1 MNDKGKNGPPPY
13 ANSSAHGIVGP
24 WLAKT
29 TTTTRVTTTTTET
42 HFFPLFRRRQNNPTP
57 QARIDMGRDKALPPP
72 PEDGIG
78 LGTPSAQVSS
88 RNITPRAQIQRDR
101 NVTPTP
107 PFPPFPTITPPTP
120 IAQRQP
126 SKDIRKVR
134 SSGTLRDILPT
145 QPRRSEHT
153 DRDRTAPCPGMPPF
167 VSPPR
172 GRQTALSSPSLSQ
185 AGRTLSPL
193 VAPTRQTM
201 VYTGGPQSWL
211 NREQGR
217 LAWESQNEFGLVQP
231 GAVTFHSLG
240 SRDQNQRYERARRPS
255 APASPNV
262 KGKAKEAEP
271 VPQETPGRRSILGRR
286 PSFWSRKPKSK
297 PDSASTAIPPEALSP
312 ASKRSLDTP
321 KTGPGPSRSSTSF
334 EDPMSLRSST
344 NSPRPGASSHSSV
357 HRTNSRPS
365 TDKFLAL
372 QQSNNN
378 SRLTLPSPRGSV
390 ESRQSVDHILPNVR
404 PITPLFTEFGT
415 YRTSVDF
422 TAAGAPNLMARGK
435 RIKGDGQVITEG
447 VPTTVSHPEATL
459 SHPIEP
465 APIPIPG
472 PHTPPR
478 RRMTNNSSTGR
489 AQSWR
494 RSLVE
499 GARNLIGGSSNVSF
513 DGGDDILSGSPVQG
527 LVGSPAQGSP
537 IRTASSSSIPW
548 VNTSTSPRACG
559 SRSSPAPPLAIVSSP
574 PPITG
579 SLRSR
584 HGSPIPSGMMSP
596 TSAQRVTFGDS
607 PQPPRERTGSI
618 TAAISSWR
626 GHSSAEEGGSPIGTA
641 SSSPIPWVNVSTS
654 PRALGSRGSP
664 APPLAIVSSPPP
676 ITGSLRSRH
685 GSPIPSGMMSPTTAQ
700 RVTFGDNPQ
709 PSRGRTGS
717 ITAAISS
724 WRGHSSAEEG
734 GGGSRGV
741 RRAKSTSKLTATLP
755 LTRRRSFSL
764 LGPRPGSA
772 GQAKT
777 QAQVAREREMKGSAL
792 GHSHPSAFG
801 PATEPGLLSPPML
814 APGSIFT
821 SLQALPLDAPGTPGT
836 PWTGSQLSLGG
847 PSWGGSSIG
856 HGGSQ
861 LGSNTNI
868 SGATTAG
875 TGRTASI
882 LLRSPLRPRS
892 NTNPPLLR
900 RLSGVFGNTSGT
912 TFPRN
917 GSVDMLAAGA
927 RQREMN
933 GVKQSDGLTLSPG
946 RGASG
951 KPAAVKRTEGD
962 TPEIFLRRLLETVSK
977 NEIAGA
983 IASKND
989 PFHNAALALYMQRF
1003 NFVLDP
1009 LDIALRRL
1017 LMDLSLP
1024 KETQQID
1031 RVMEAFAKRYT
1042 DCNPGLFASEDQA
1055 YVLAFSLMML
1065 HTDAFNKSNKNKM
1078 TKADYVKNTRMPGL
1092 PPQVLEYFFDN
1103 IVFAPFIFIEDAT
1116 DVNGQR
1122 GFVDR
1127 GSVTPVLNP
1136 NSSGILLSTKTKIDP
1151 YYIITQ
1157 NLLDPLRV
1165 PTDPHVPPV
1174 SPFSYTGTADS
1185 LDAVQLRRVFASN
1198 FQLEIAGTGAEP
1210 VRIGVNKLGL
1220 LSRKE
1225 DLLQGGRRAA
1235 NRKWRRWA
1243 VVLTGSQLLFFRE
1256 TAWALLDP
1264 QQPSAETSSLR
1275 PEEVVSLKDA
1285 IALYDVGYNRYNNVF
1300 RFILPTGRQQLMQA
1314 ANEQDMNEWIARINY
1329 ASALKSAGVR
1339 VREMAMNAEESH
1351 ATGVAA
1357 AVSHVRDQRRGKA
1370 SPPSWSNEELDS
1382 TLQPGPRIME
1392 NRSGM
1397 SSQVE
1402 LDVIV
1407 EPSDGGMKD
1416 TFDEIKAQLAASHP
1430 FPMNGL
1436 APPSPSQLHG
1446 QDETRTRMTTRAEV
1460 VLSKMKALEEKI
1472 SLAQENLQNELRI
1485 TRNFAV
1491 LAPFQ
1496 QTTRNRIRLALEA
1509 LAGRVQVIR
1518 MDMAKLACHRDVLA
1532 ADLAAEEE
1540 ERERLRAIALEA
1552 AREQLSLTVPRMM
1565 LSVHDEEEESE
1576 RRPSPVGSDTSA
1588 SRASPAWSFRSATD
1602 YPDDPTLVAK
1612 HDTSLTTPEIEPEQL
1627 APLRKSEVSLQ
1638 PRPSFA
1644 ASVSSR
1650 SGISSN
1656 GDANGHPTGP
1666 AAVVTE
1672 EGAEELAEEWH
1683 ATRAGRR
1690 VSLVE
1695 IPQPSDKQKL
1705 AELIRQHTHYEPTIT
1720 EGEGTTS

>member
-1 MNDKGKNGPPPY
+1 MNKKDGPLPYSNSNGDG
-13 ANSSAHGIVGP
+13 AVCP
-24 WLAKT
+24 WVATPIT
-29 TTTTRVTTTTTET
+29 TTTTTTSAET
-42 HFFPLFRRRQNNPTP
+42 HFFPLFRRKQNNPTP
-57 QARIDMGRDKALPPP
+57 QTRIDTGRDKALPPP
-72 PEDGIG
+72 PDEDGIRI
-78 LGTPSAQVSS
+78 GTPRAHVSS
-88 RNITPRAQIQRDR
+88 RNITPRPHTQRDR

-107 PFPPFPTITPPTP
+107 PFPPFPTVTPPTP
-120 IAQRQP
+120 IAQRKP

-134 SSGTLRDILPT
+134 SSGTLRDILPP

-153 DRDRTAPCPGMPPF
+153 DRDRTAPYPDPPI

-172 GRQTALSSPSLSQ
+172 GRQTAVSSPSLSQ
-185 AGRTLSPL
+185 AGRTLSPP

-201 VYTGGPQSWL
+201 AYTSSSQPWL
-211 NREQGR
+211 DREQGR
-217 LAWESQNEFGLVQP
+217 LAWESRNEFGLVQP
-231 GAVTFHSLG
+231 GAVTSHSLG
-240 SRDQNQRYERARRPS
+240 SRDQNQHRERARRPS

-262 KGKAKEAEP
+262 KGKVKDIEP
-271 VPQETPGRRSILGRR
+271 IPQDTPSRRSILGRR

-297 PDSASTAIPPEALSP
+297 PGSASAAVTPEALSP
-312 ASKRSLDTP
+312 AAKRSLEVP
-321 KTGPGPSRSSTSF
+321 KVGSGPSRSSSL
-334 EDPMSLRSST
+334 EDPTSPRSST
-344 NSPRPGASSHSSV
+344 YSPRPGASSHSSV
-357 HRTNSRPS
+357 HRINSRPS
-365 TDKFLAL
+365 TDKISAL
-372 QQSNNN
+372 QQSSNN
-378 SRLTLPSPRGSV
+378 SRLSLSSPRASV
-390 ESRQSVDHILPNVR
+390 ESRQSFDHILPNVR
-404 PITPLFTEFGT
+404 PTTPLFTEFGA
-415 YRTSVDF
+415 YRASVDF
-422 TAAGAPNLMARGK
+422 AAAGGPSLMARSK

-447 VPTTVSHPEATL
+447 VPTAVSHSEST
-459 SHPIEP
+459 SSQHPTEST
-465 APIPIPG
+465 PIPIPG
-472 PHTPPR
+472 THTPPR
-478 RRMTNNSSTGR
+478 RRMTNNGSVGR

-499 GARNLIGGSSNVSF
+499 SARNLIGASSSASL
-513 DGGDDILSGSPVQG
+513 DGGDEILSGSPAQG

-537 IRTASSSSIPW
+537 LGTASSSPIPW
-548 VNTSTSPRACG
+548 VNISTSPRASG
-559 SRSSPAPPLAIVSSP
+559 SRCSPARPLAIVSSP
-574 PPITG
+574 PPITS

-596 TSAQRVTFGDS
+596 TNAQRVTFGD
-607 PQPPRERTGSI
+607 
-618 TAAISSWR
+618 
-626 GHSSAEEGGSPIGTA
+626 
-641 SSSPIPWVNVSTS
+641 
-654 PRALGSRGSP
+654 
-664 APPLAIVSSPPP
+664 
-676 ITGSLRSRH
+676 
-685 GSPIPSGMMSPTTAQ
+685 
-700 RVTFGDNPQ
+700 DPQ

-717 ITAAISS
+717 MTAAISN
-724 WRGHSSAEEG
+724 WRGNSSPDEG
-734 GGGSRGV
+734 NGANRGI

-764 LGPRPGSA
+764 FGSRPGSA

-801 PATEPGLLSPPML
+801 PATDPGLTLTLSPPML
-814 APGSIFT
+814 TPGSVFA
-821 SLQALPLDAPGTPGT
+821 SPQAMPLEAPGTPAT
-836 PWTGSQLSLGG
+836 PLTGSQLSLGG

-856 HGGSQ
+856 HGAGSQ
-861 LGSNTNI
+861 FGSNTNI
-868 SGATTAG
+868 SGTTTAG
-875 TGRTASI
+875 VSRTSSI

-892 NTNPPLLR
+892 ITNPPLLR
-900 RLSGVFGNTSGT
+900 RLSGVFGSGSGT
-912 TFPRN
+912 AFPRN
-917 GSVDMLAAGA
+917 ASGDMLGAGA
-927 RQREMN
+927 RQSEM
-933 GVKQSDGLTLSPG
+933 KQGDSLVSSPK
-946 RGASG
+946 RGSSG
-951 KPAAVKRTEGD
+951 KPVTVTRAEGD

-977 NEIAGA
+977 SEIANA

-989 PFHNAALALYMQRF
+989 PFHSAALALYMQRF
-1003 NFVLDP
+1003 NFVLEP

-1065 HTDAFNKSNKNKM
+1065 HTDAFNKNNKNKM
-1078 TKADYVKNTRMPGL
+1078 TKVDYVKNTRMPGL
-1092 PPQVLEYFFDN
+1092 PPEVLDYFFDN

-1127 GSVTPVLNP
+1127 GSVTPVSNP
-1136 NSSGILLSTKTKIDP
+1136 NSSGTLLPARTKIDP

-1165 PTDPHVPPV
+1165 PTDLYVPPV
-1174 SPFSYTGTADS
+1174 SPLSYTGTTDS
-1185 LDAVQLRRVFASN
+1185 LDAVQLRQAFASN
-1198 FQLEIAGTGAEP
+1198 SQLEIAGTGAGP

-1220 LSRKE
+1220 LLRKD
-1225 DLLQGGRRAA
+1225 DLLEGGRRAVS
-1235 NRKWRRWA
+1235 RKWRRWA
-1243 VVLTGSQLLFFRE
+1243 VVLTGSQLLLFRE

-1264 QQPSAETSSLR
+1264 QHPSAETSSLR

-1285 IALYDVGYNRYNNVF
+1285 IALYDMGYDKYTNVF
-1300 RFILPTGRQQLMQA
+1300 RFILPTGRQQLLQA
-1314 ANEQDMNEWIARINY
+1314 TNEQDMNEWIARINY

-1339 VREMAMNAEESH
+1339 VRELAMNAEESR

-1382 TLQPGPRIME
+1382 TLPPGPKIMG

-1416 TFDEIKAQLAASHP
+1416 TFDEIKAQLATSHP
-1430 FPMNGL
+1430 FPINGL
-1436 APPSPSQLHG
+1436 APPTPSQLRG
-1446 QDETRTRMTTRAEV
+1446 QDKTRTRMTTRAEV
-1460 VLSKMKALEEKI
+1460 IVSKIKALDEKI
-1472 SLAQENLQNELRI
+1472 NSAQENLQNELRI

-1496 QTTRNRIRLALEA
+1496 QATRNRIRLALEG
-1509 LAGRVQVIR
+1509 LAKRVRVIR
-1518 MDMAKLACHRDVLA
+1518 MDVAKMACHRDVLA
-1532 ADLAAEEE
+1532 ADLAADEE
-1540 ERERLRAIALEA
+1540 EREQLRMIALEA
-1552 AREQLSLTVPRMM
+1552 AREQLLLTVPRMM
-1565 LSVHDEEEESE
+1565 LSVHDEEDEPE
-1576 RRPSPVGSDTSA
+1576 RRPSPAASDASA
-1588 SRASPAWSFRSATD
+1588 SRASPAWSFRSTTD

-1612 HDTSLTTPEIEPEQL
+1612 RDTSLTTPEIENEQL
-1627 APLRKSEVSLQ
+1627 APPRKSEVSLQ
-1638 PRPSFA
+1638 ARPSFA

-1656 GDANGHPTGP
+1656 GDPNGHPAGSGT
-1666 AAVVTE
+1666 AVTE
-1672 EGAEELAEEWH
+1672 EGTEELAEEWH

-1705 AELIRQHTHYEPTIT
+1705 AELIRQHAHSKQTID
-1720 EGEGTTS
+1720 EGETSS

>member
-57 QARIDMGRDKALPPP
+57 QARIETGRDKALPPP

-134 SSGTLRDILPT
+134 SSGTLRDIPPT

-153 DRDRTAPCPGMPPF
+153 DRDRTAP
-167 VSPPR
+167 S
-172 GRQTALSSPSLSQ
+172 
-185 AGRTLSPL
+185 GRTLSPP

-321 KTGPGPSRSSTSF
+321 KTGPGPSRSSASF

-390 ESRQSVDHILPNVR
+390 ESRQSVDHILPNR
-404 PITPLFTEFGT
+404 
-415 YRTSVDF
+415 
-422 TAAGAPNLMARGK
+422 
-435 RIKGDGQVITEG
+435 
-447 VPTTVSHPEATL
+447 
-459 SHPIEP
+459 
-465 APIPIPG
+465 
-472 PHTPPR
+472 R

-499 GARNLIGGSSNVSF
+499 GARNLIGGSSNVSL

-607 PQPPRERTGSI
+607 PQPPR
-618 TAAISSWR
+618 
-626 GHSSAEEGGSPIGTA
+626 
-641 SSSPIPWVNVSTS
+641 
-654 PRALGSRGSP
+654 
-664 APPLAIVSSPPP
+664 
-676 ITGSLRSRH
+676 
-685 GSPIPSGMMSPTTAQ
+685 
-700 RVTFGDNPQ
+700 
-709 PSRGRTGS
+709 GRTGS

-764 LGPRPGSA
+764 FGPRPGSA

-814 APGSIFT
+814 APGSVFT
-821 SLQALPLDAPGTPGT
+821 SPQALPLDAPGTPGT

-917 GSVDMLAAGA
+917 GSVDMLGAGA

-1042 DCNPGLFASEDQA
+1042 DCNPGLFASEVQA

-1136 NSSGILLSTKTKIDP
+1136 NRSGTLLSTKTKIDP

-1472 SLAQENLQNELRI
+1472 SSAQENLQNELRI

-1496 QTTRNRIRLALEA
+1496 QATRNRIRLALEA

-1552 AREQLSLTVPRMM
+1552 AREQLSLTVPRMT

-1602 YPDDPTLVAK
+1602 YPDDPTLAAKHDTSLTTPERERLRAIALEAAREQLSLTVPRMTLSVHDEEEESERRPSPVGSDASASRASPAWSFRSATDYPDDPTLAAK

-1656 GDANGHPTGP
+1656 GDANGHPTAP
-1666 AAVVTE
+1666 AAATVVTE

>member
-1 MNDKGKNGPPPY
+1 MNDKDGPPSY
-13 ANSSAHGIVGP
+13 ANSNTHGVIGP
-24 WLAKT
+24 WMAKT
-29 TTTTRVTTTTTET
+29 TTTTTTTTVATET

-57 QARIDMGRDKALPPP
+57 QTRIDTGRDKALPPP
-72 PEDGIG
+72 PGEHAGIG
-78 LGTPSAQVSS
+78 LGTPGAHVSN
-88 RNITPRAQIQRDR
+88 RNITPRAQTQRDR

-107 PFPPFPTITPPTP
+107 PFPSFPTVTPPTP
-120 IAQRQP
+120 IAQRKP

-134 SSGTLRDILPT
+134 SSGTLRDTLPPH
-145 QPRRSEHT
+145 PRRSEHT
-153 DRDRTAPCPGMPPF
+153 DRDRTAPYPEIPSI

-172 GRQTALSSPSLSQ
+172 GRQTAVSSPSLSQ
-185 AGRTLSPL
+185 AGRTLSPP

-201 VYTGGPQSWL
+201 VYAGSSQPWL
-211 NREQGR
+211 TREQGR

-231 GAVTFHSLG
+231 GAVTSHSLG
-240 SRDQNQRYERARRPS
+240 SRDQNQRRERARRPS

-262 KGKAKEAEP
+262 KGKTKEIEP

-297 PDSASTAIPPEALSP
+297 PDAAISPQALSP
-312 ASKRSLDTP
+312 ATKRSLEAP
-321 KTGPGPSRSSTSF
+321 KASPGPSRSCTSF
-334 EDPMSLRSST
+334 EDPMSPRSST
-344 NSPRPGASSHSSV
+344 YSPRPGASSHSSV
-357 HRTNSRPS
+357 HRINSRPS
-365 TDKFLAL
+365 TDRLSAL

-378 SRLTLPSPRGSV
+378 SRLTLSSPRASDD
-390 ESRQSVDHILPNVR
+390 SRLSFDHVLPNVR
-404 PITPLFTEFGT
+404 PITPMFTEFGT
-415 YRTSVDF
+415 YRASADF
-422 TAAGAPNLMARGK
+422 TAAGGSSLVARG
-435 RIKGDGQVITEG
+435 KGDGQVITEG
-447 VPTTVSHPEATL
+447 VPTTVSHPELT
-459 SHPIEP
+459 SPHHPAEST
-465 APIPIPG
+465 PIPIPG
-472 PHTPPR
+472 THTPPR
-478 RRMTNNSSTGR
+478 RRMTNNSSVGR

-499 GARNLIGGSSNVSF
+499 SALNLIGGSSNTSL
-513 DGGDDILSGSPVQG
+513 DGGDDILSGSPVQK
-527 LVGSPAQGSP
+527 LVGSPTQ
-537 IRTASSSSIPW
+537 
-548 VNTSTSPRACG
+548 
-559 SRSSPAPPLAIVSSP
+559 
-574 PPITG
+574 
-579 SLRSR
+579 
-584 HGSPIPSGMMSP
+584 
-596 TSAQRVTFGDS
+596 
-607 PQPPRERTGSI
+607 
-618 TAAISSWR
+618 
-626 GHSSAEEGGSPIGTA
+626 GSPIGTA
-641 SSSPIPWVNVSTS
+641 SSSPIPWVNISTS
-654 PRALGSRGSP
+654 PRASGSRSSP
-664 APPLAIVSSPPP
+664 APPLAMISSPPP

-709 PSRGRTGS
+709 PSRVRTGS
-717 ITAAISS
+717 VTAAISN
-724 WRGHSSAEEG
+724 WRGNSSTDEG
-734 GGGSRGV
+734 AGGNRGV

-764 LGPRPGSA
+764 FGPRPGSA
-772 GQAKT
+772 GQAQT
-777 QAQVAREREMKGSAL
+777 QAQLAREREMKGSAL

-801 PATEPGLLSPPML
+801 PATDPGLTLTLSPPML
-814 APGSIFT
+814 TPGSVFG
-821 SLQALPLDAPGTPGT
+821 SPQPMPLDGTPAT
-836 PWTGSQLSLGG
+836 PLTGSQLSLGG

-856 HGGSQ
+856 HGAGSQ
-861 LGSNTNI
+861 FGSNTNI
-868 SGATTAG
+868 SGTTTAG
-875 TGRTASI
+875 VSRTSSI

-892 NTNPPLLR
+892 STNPPLLR
-900 RLSGVFGNTSGT
+900 RLSGVFGSTSSTG
-912 TFPRN
+912 FPRN
-917 GSVDMLAAGA
+917 GSGDLLGAGA
-927 RQREMN
+927 RQAEMN
-933 GVKQSDGLTLSPG
+933 GIKAGDGLALSPR
-946 RGASG
+946 RGSSG
-951 KPAAVKRTEGD
+951 KPVAITRTEGD

-977 NEIAGA
+977 TEIASA

-989 PFHNAALALYMQRF
+989 PFHSAALSLYMQRF

-1031 RVMEAFAKRYT
+1031 RVMEAFAKRYA

-1055 YVLAFSLMML
+1055 YVIAFSLMML

-1078 TKADYVKNTRMPGL
+1078 TKPDYVKNTRMPGL
-1092 PPQVLEYFFDN
+1092 PSEVLDYFFDN

-1127 GSVTPVLNP
+1127 GSVTPVSNP
-1136 NSSGILLSTKTKIDP
+1136 NSSGTLLSTRTKIDP

-1165 PTDPHVPPV
+1165 PTDPYVPPV
-1174 SPFSYTGTADS
+1174 SPLRYTGTANS

-1198 FQLEIAGTGAEP
+1198 SQLDIAGTGSEP

-1220 LSRKE
+1220 LSRKD
-1225 DLLQGGRRAA
+1225 DLLEGGRRAA
-1235 NRKWRRWA
+1235 SRKWRRWA
-1243 VVLTGSQLLFFRE
+1243 VVLTGSQLLLFRE

-1264 QQPSAETSSLR
+1264 RQPSAETSSLR

-1285 IALYDVGYNRYNNVF
+1285 IALYDVGYDKYTNVF
-1300 RFILPTGRQQLMQA
+1300 RFILPTGRQQLLQA

-1339 VREMAMNAEESH
+1339 VREMTMNAEESR

-1370 SPPSWSNEELDS
+1370 SPPSWSHEELDS

-1397 SSQVE
+1397 SSEVE
-1402 LDVIV
+1402 LDAIV

-1416 TFDEIKAQLAASHP
+1416 TFDEIKAQLAASRS

-1436 APPSPSQLHG
+1436 APPASRLHG
-1446 QDETRTRMTTRAEV
+1446 QDKTRTRMTTRAEV
-1460 VLSKMKALEEKI
+1460 VLSKINALDEKI
-1472 SLAQENLQNELRI
+1472 NSAQENLQNELRI

-1496 QTTRNRIRLALEA
+1496 QATRNRIRLALKA
-1509 LAGRVQVIR
+1509 VARRVRVIR
-1518 MDMAKLACHRDVLA
+1518 MDMAKMACHRDVLA

-1540 ERERLRAIALEA
+1540 EREQLRVIALEA

-1565 LSVHDEEEESE
+1565 LSVHDEEEEPE
-1576 RRPSPVGSDTSA
+1576 RRPSPAGSDASA
-1588 SRASPAWSFRSATD
+1588 SRGSPAWSCRSTTE
-1602 YPDDPTLVAK
+1602 YPNEPTLVAK
-1612 HDTSLTTPEIEPEQL
+1612 RDTSLTTPEIDTEQL
-1627 APLRKSEVSLQ
+1627 APPRKSEVSLQ
-1638 PRPSFA
+1638 ARPSFA

-1656 GDANGHPTGP
+1656 GDANGHPAGSG
-1666 AAVVTE
+1666 AAVTE
-1672 EGAEELAEEWH
+1672 EGTEELAEEWH

-1690 VSLVE
+1690 VSLVQ

-1705 AELIRQHTHYEPTIT
+1705 AELIRQHAHSKQTIS
-1720 EGEGTTS
+1720 EGDAASP